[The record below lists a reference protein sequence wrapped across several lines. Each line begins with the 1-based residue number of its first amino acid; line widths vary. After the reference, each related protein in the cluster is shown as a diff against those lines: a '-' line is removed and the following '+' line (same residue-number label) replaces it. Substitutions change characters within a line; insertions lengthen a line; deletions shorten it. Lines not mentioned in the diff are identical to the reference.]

1 MTSVKIGC
9 FTYEVFRCDQE
20 DFENNKWGEIRH
32 DRQHIRILKKVHDDV
47 ALATLFHEGFHGI
60 EFSRGLDVDED
71 AVIKLSLGL
80 VAFLQDNGVDLTPL
94 RNVLRDA
101 EDLHNG

>member
-1 MTSVKIGC
+1 
-9 FTYEVFRCDQE
+9 
-20 DFENNKWGEIRH
+20 
-32 DRQHIRILKKVHDDV
+32 
-47 ALATLFHEGFHGI
+47 
-60 EFSRGLDVDED
+60 
-71 AVIKLSLGL
+71 VIKLSLGL